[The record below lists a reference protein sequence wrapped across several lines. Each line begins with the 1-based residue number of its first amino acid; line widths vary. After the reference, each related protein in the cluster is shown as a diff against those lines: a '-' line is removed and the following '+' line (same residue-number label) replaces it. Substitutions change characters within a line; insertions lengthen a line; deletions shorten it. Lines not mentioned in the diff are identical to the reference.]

1 MSYICIVI
9 KQKST
14 IVMKR
19 ILGLQRSKSQFEGLG
34 DINPRGISHTV
45 SYTTSF
51 DETWNHIRIELKKL
65 SAPMSID

>member
-1 MSYICIVI
+1 
-9 KQKST
+9 
-14 IVMKR
+14 MKK
-19 ILGLQRSKSQFEGLG
+19 ILGLQRSKDQFEGLG

-65 SAPMSID
+65 SAPVTTG